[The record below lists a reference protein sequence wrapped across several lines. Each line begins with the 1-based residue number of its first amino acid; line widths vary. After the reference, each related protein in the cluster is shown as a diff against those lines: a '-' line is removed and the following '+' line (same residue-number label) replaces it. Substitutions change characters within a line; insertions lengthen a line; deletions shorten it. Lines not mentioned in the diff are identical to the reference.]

1 MTGIFPEKLKIAKVK
16 PLYKKGDKCCFNNY
30 RPISILPTISKVFER
45 VMYTQLYNYFNVNNL
60 LTEQQYGF
68 RSKHSTEL
76 ASIKLVDY
84 IIMEMDVPKTTK
96 TPTTVYL
103 DLSKAFDTLNYDIFV
118 SKLEYYGII
127 GIPLALIKSYL
138 INRFQYVQ
146 YENMISE
153 LLEIKTGI
161 PQGSILGPLFF
172 SILINDLVN
181 SSRLFS
187 FLMYADDTTIYF
199 NLEDFPANNREIAI
213 NKELD
218 KVL

>member
-1 MTGIFPEKLKIAKVK
+1 MAGIFPEKLKIAKIK
-16 PLYKKGDKCCFNNY
+16 PLHKKCDKCCFNNY

-45 VMYTQLYNYFNVNNL
+45 VMYTQLYNYFNVNNV

-68 RSKHSTEL
+68 RSKHSIEL

-84 IIMEMDVPKTTK
+84 IIKEMDDLKATK

-103 DLSKAFDTLNYDIFV
+103 DLSTAFDTLNYDIFF
-118 SKLEYYGII
+118 SKSEFYGIS

-146 YENMISE
+146 YENMTSE

-161 PQGSILGPLFF
+161 PQGSILGPLF
-172 SILINDLVN
+172 S
-181 SSRLFS
+181 
-187 FLMYADDTTIYF
+187 
-199 NLEDFPANNREIAI
+199 
-213 NKELD
+213 
-218 KVL
+218 VL

>member
-1 MTGIFPEKLKIAKVK
+1 
-16 PLYKKGDKCCFNNY
+16 
-30 RPISILPTISKVFER
+30 
-45 VMYTQLYNYFNVNNL
+45 MYTQLYNYFNVNNL

-68 RSKHSTEL
+68 KSKHSTEL

-84 IIMEMDVPKTTK
+84 IIKEIDDLRATK

-103 DLSKAFDTLNYDIFV
+103 DLSKAFDTLNYDIVF
-118 SKLEYYGII
+118 SKLELYGIS

-146 YENMISE
+146 CENMTSE

-187 FLMYADDTTIYF
+187 FLMYADDTTNYV
-199 NLEDFPANNREIAI
+199 NLKDFPANNREIAI

-218 KVL
+218 KVNVWLNPIRSGIFCIACVPGVV